1 MAQENLQ
8 QIEKPQSAQG
18 APSGV
23 EARVFTMP
31 ERYRHGA
38 QAVLHQP
45 EIKQTSKTPVEVKT
59 PGVPT
64 APPKAPPKPLPT
76 KKKGSLTKKILIVGL
91 IVLLLLS
98 IVGYF
103 LLKTAED
110 TTETTE
116 VTTTTTTRPAPTTK
130 EPVEEPVKEPATEPV
145 KEPDVFPVKVTPG
158 VDSDSDGLTDTEE
171 KLVYGT
177 DSRLPDTDG
186 DGFLDGNEVFHRY
199 NPASLGTLLES
210 GLVEAMIHATT
221 RVSYEFYYPKIWDI
235 QDEEGELVMDAQTGE
250 GFRVTFMEKEEGQ
263 NLEDWAD
270 EQLTLTRPLVGTTK
284 NGLQMIQGEDQLSAY
299 IDLGSG
305 VLLFK
310 YDTGIKTRV
319 DYLQTFQMMINSV
332 RIVESEEEIEIIE
345 EPVVEEG
352 I

>member
-8 QIEKPQSAQG
+8 QIEKPQSAQS

-45 EIKQTSKTPVEVKT
+45 ETKQTVKSPIEVRT
-59 PGVPT
+59 PGVPV

-76 KKKGSLTKKILIVGL
+76 KRKGSSTKKIVIIGV

-98 IVGYF
+98 IGGFF
-103 LLKTAED
+103 LLRTVPDA
-110 TTETTE
+110 TETTD
-116 VTTTTTTRPAPTTK
+116 VTPTTTTRPAPTTT
-130 EPVEEPVKEPATEPV
+130 EPVEEPVEEPVTEPV
-145 KEPDVFPVKVTPG
+145 EEPDVFPVEVTPG

-177 DSRLPDTDG
+177 DSRLPDTDA

-210 GLVEAMIHATT
+210 GLVEAMTHATT

-235 QDEEGELVMDAQTGE
+235 QEEEGELVMDAQTGE
-250 GFRVTFMEKEEGQ
+250 GFRVTFVEKEEAQ
-263 NLEDWAD
+263 TLEDWAD

-332 RIVESEEEIEIIE
+332 QVVESEEVEVIE

-352 I
+352 V